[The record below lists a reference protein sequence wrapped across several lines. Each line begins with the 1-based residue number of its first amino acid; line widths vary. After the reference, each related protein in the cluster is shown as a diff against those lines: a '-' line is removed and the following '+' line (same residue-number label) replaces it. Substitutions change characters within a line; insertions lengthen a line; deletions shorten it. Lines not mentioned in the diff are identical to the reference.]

1 MPLLAYWTSDI
12 KIFFELQFH
21 NRTIHRPFEVR
32 SLQSRFVADSDFGY
46 GNSSEGETFLYHRIV
61 SALFESQSGS
71 ARSFTINFEAKH
83 PKVHS
88 LLAIF
93 TSRSTLNQ
101 LQGKKRIQ
109 SNSSLAILRA
119 AFAAFFAFDFLF
131 LLMDNWNKFAVD
143 ASVTGRLMITTGNH
157 VIQPFTASLEI
168 SARDAIS
175 ALVCVVR
182 RFKFKVFC
190 FNLYDAPEGEPD
202 DGFSRFHSTKHK

>member
-1 MPLLAYWTSDI
+1 M
-12 KIFFELQFH
+12 QFH

-101 LQGKKRIQ
+101 LQGKETNSKQ
-109 SNSSLAILRA
+109 FFACNSSR
-119 AFAAFFAFDFLF
+119 
-131 LLMDNWNKFAVD
+131 
-143 ASVTGRLMITTGNH
+143 SVCCL
-157 VIQPFTASLEI
+157 
-168 SARDAIS
+168 
-175 ALVCVVR
+175 
-182 RFKFKVFC
+182 FC
-190 FNLYDAPEGEPD
+190 FRFLVSSYGQLKQVCRRRIRNWPAD
-202 DGFSRFHSTKHK
+202 DHNW

>member
-1 MPLLAYWTSDI
+1 MRDQTTSNYSPPTRFSGFI
-12 KIFFELQFH
+12 KQSAESGCGCGDNLRFRRFYSLNGMSWDKVVDLWCLRWLTEQAISRFFFELQFH

-32 SLQSRFVADSDFGY
+32 SLQSGFVADSDFGY

-101 LQGKKRIQ
+101 LQGKETNSKQ
-109 SNSSLAILRA
+109 FFACNSSR
-119 AFAAFFAFDFLF
+119 
-131 LLMDNWNKFAVD
+131 
-143 ASVTGRLMITTGNH
+143 SVRCL
-157 VIQPFTASLEI
+157 
-168 SARDAIS
+168 
-175 ALVCVVR
+175 
-182 RFKFKVFC
+182 FC
-190 FNLYDAPEGEPD
+190 F
-202 DGFSRFHSTKHK
+202 RFLVSSYG